1 MKKKIDLIIVG
12 TQKAGTSSLLNILS
26 QHPDMISHTTG
37 ELGFFIKDEEYN
49 KGYEKLYSKY
59 FPPCEEGKLL
69 IAKNVG
75 IFENKTAL
83 ERVKAHNPKVKIVV
97 SLRDP
102 VDRAYSGFWYMKSI
116 GAERA
121 EKFEDIM
128 DLDVK
133 ERFPDDAF
141 MIRSCDYL
149 NRGRYHHY
157 LQQLEEVFDR
167 DQVLVMDFR
176 DLKKDGV
183 AFCNRI
189 FSFAGVKAFDVDNT
203 IRNKSSQIRYV
214 WIASFFGGHNNNF
227 IKRIL
232 SNILPPSIRLKAK
245 NRIKWWNRA
254 DTPIPKLNPETKK
267 ELSKR
272 FVEQNELLDRDYGI
286 KF

>member
-1 MKKKIDLIIVG
+1 MEKKIDLIIVG
-12 TQKAGTSSLLNILS
+12 TQKAGTSSLLNILG
-26 QHPDMISHTTG
+26 QHPDMVPHTTG
-37 ELGFFIKDEEYN
+37 ELGFFIKDEEYE
-49 KGYEKLYSKY
+49 KGYDKMYSKY
-59 FPPCEEGKLL
+59 FPPCEEGKYL

-83 ERVKAHNPKVKIVV
+83 ERVKAHNPNIKIVV

-121 EKFEDIM
+121 ERFEDIM
-128 DLDVK
+128 DMDVK
-133 ERFPDDAF
+133 ERFPGDAF

-167 DQVLVMDFR
+167 DQVLVMDFNE
-176 DLKKDGV
+176 LKKDG
-183 AFCNRI
+183 AGFCNKI
-189 FSFAGVKAFDVDNT
+189 FSFAGLTAFDVNNK
-203 IRNKSSQIRYV
+203 IRNKSAQIKYV
-214 WIASFFGGHNNNF
+214 WLASFFGGHNNNI

-232 SNILPPSIRLKAK
+232 SNILPPSVRLKGK
-245 NRIKWWNRA
+245 TLIKSWNKT
-254 DTPIPKLNPETKK
+254 DSPIPKLDPATKK
-267 ELSKR
+267 KLSER
-272 FVEQNELLDRDYGI
+272 FVEQNELLYRDYGI